1 MSGGAAVVA
10 DIGGTKGR
18 FAIADLE
25 SLRLSCVRS
34 YSCAHFASPEAVFT
48 GYRRDA
54 GELPS
59 LAAIAVAGP
68 VAGGRVRMSNLDWE
82 ITLDDIGQ
90 WLGVK
95 KVLLL
100 NDFEAAAQA
109 LPVLGQEALVTLRH
123 GEASGRRNLAL
134 LGPGT
139 GLGVAGLVPA
149 SHGWQAVAGEGGH
162 ASFAVRSLDE
172 WRLVEEIAAGRRHVS
187 AEVLLSGGGLTRTC
201 NVLAM
206 RAQSALRAEN
216 AADVGLRALRASD
229 PHALEAVRLFT
240 SWLGRF
246 AGDIALT
253 YGALGGVFIAGGV
266 VPRILPAFEAGRFLT
281 AFADKGRMES
291 LLSQIPVHVVSG
303 DHAGLLGAAV
313 AARALLR

>member
-34 YSCAHFASPEAVFT
+34 SSCAHFASPEAVFT

-149 SHGWQAVAGEGGH
+149 SHGWQAVAGGSG
-162 ASFAVRSLDE
+162 A
-172 WRLVEEIAAGRRHVS
+172 AAGMPPSRCVLSTSGASSRRS
-187 AEVLLSGGGLTRTC
+187 RPGAGMFRPRFC
-201 NVLAM
+201 C
-206 RAQSALRAEN
+206 Q
-216 AADVGLRALRASD
+216 AAAS
-229 PHALEAVRLFT
+229 PAPAT
-240 SWLGRF
+240 SWPCGRNPPCVRKTPQMW
-246 AGDIALT
+246 ACVRCERLT
-253 YGALGGVFIAGGV
+253 
-266 VPRILPAFEAGRFLT
+266 LT
-281 AFADKGRMES
+281 HWR
-291 LLSQIPVHVVSG
+291 P
-303 DHAGLLGAAV
+303 
-313 AARALLR
+313 